1 MALRILNA
9 LFNKLPQGL
18 VAFGCV
24 GIVGF
29 MVDAILLTAMISYLG
44 WGVYSA
50 RVISA
55 TAAVLATW
63 LLNRHWTFKD
73 RASDNKIR
81 ESSTY
86 AGIQLLGVVINFSVY
101 GISIYLS
108 STLMEY
114 PVLAAAMGSI
124 TALLF
129 NFTASKRYAFTG

>member
-1 MALRILNA
+1 
-9 LFNKLPQGL
+9 
-18 VAFGCV
+18 
-24 GIVGF
+24 

-50 RVISA
+50 RLVSG
-55 TAAVLATW
+55 TAAILATW
-63 LLNRHWTFKD
+63 LLNRHWTFRD

-101 GISIYLS
+101 GVSIYLS

-114 PVLAAAMGSI
+114 PVLPAAMGSI
-124 TALLF
+124 TAMLF

>member
-1 MALRILNA
+1 M
-9 LFNKLPQGL
+9 

-24 GIVGF
+24 GVVGF

-50 RVISA
+50 RLVSG
-55 TAAVLATW
+55 TAAILTTW
-63 LLNRHWTFKD
+63 LLNRHWTFRD

-86 AGIQLLGVVINFSVY
+86 IAINCCGAAINFSVY
-101 GISIYLS
+101 GFGVYLS

-114 PVLAAAMGSI
+114 PVLPAAMGAI
-124 TALLF
+124 TAMLF